1 MKKILILCL
10 FLGLFSC
17 KKQDTSSKKLSKS
30 ELAVALGVKEEWLS
44 TDKKTKYEFEENGGT
59 YFKFKTVEE
68 AKEYLSKIIKE
79 SDSLTKV
86 NSVLIKKMD
95 SIFKTKNVKEIES
108 DK

>member
-10 FLGLFSC
+10 FLGLFFC
-17 KKQDTSSKKLSKS
+17 QEQDTSSKKLSKA

-44 TDKKTKYEFEENGGT
+44 TDKKTKYELGT
-59 YFKFKTVEE
+59 YLKFKTLEE

-86 NSVLIKKMD
+86 NSILIKKMD
-95 SIFKTKNVKEIES
+95 SIFKTKK
-108 DK
+108 